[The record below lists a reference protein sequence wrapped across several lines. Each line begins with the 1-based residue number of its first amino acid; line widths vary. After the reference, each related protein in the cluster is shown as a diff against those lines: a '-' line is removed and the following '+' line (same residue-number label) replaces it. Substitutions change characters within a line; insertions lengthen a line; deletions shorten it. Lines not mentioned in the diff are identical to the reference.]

1 MVCGTGFNGGPQKS
15 YEDSRKNKEVRVVF
29 DSRDDILKT

>member
-1 MVCGTGFNGGPQKS
+1 MRTIEKVTINTKVTFA
-15 YEDSRKNKEVRVVF
+15 EEVMLIF